1 MTTVRRGFYLWLGLL
16 FSPGLAAAS
25 ATSASLETVAVTLA
39 ELPRVYRCDGVAEAI
54 NRSTVSA
61 QTSGRVVKVNFDV
74 DDHVRQ
80 GNVIVELEDEQQRS
94 GVTQA
99 QANLRAAT
107 ALRQDATSAFTRIE
121 GMFAKG
127 AVSKA
132 AMDKARATLQQ
143 ADAGQQAAAAALQ
156 QAEQELAY
164 TRIMAP
170 YNGIVTERLIEVGE
184 TAQPGR
190 SLMAGISLDSMRISV
205 DVPQTLAESIRAERK
220 AQVELNGQWIT
231 AEEITVFPIADPTSN
246 TFKVRLRLPEGV
258 AGVFPGMYVKAGFVA
273 GTRTSLLI
281 PLPAVVLRSEVVAVY
296 VVDDAGRVHF
306 RHVRPG
312 APVAA
317 DQVSVLAGLQAG
329 ERVATDPVA
338 AGILLKSQRAAR
350 VHDE

>member
-1 MTTVRRGFYLWLGLL
+1 MTAVRHGFYLGLGLL
-16 FSPGLAAAS
+16 LSQGLP
-25 ATSASLETVAVTLA
+25 ATSASLETAAVTRA

-54 NRSTVSA
+54 NRSTMSA
-61 QTSGRVVKVNFDV
+61 ETSGRVVKVNFDV

-80 GNVIVELEDEQQRS
+80 GDVIVELEDEQQQA
-94 GVTQA
+94 GVIQA
-99 QANLRAAT
+99 RANLQAAM
-107 ALRQDATSAFTRIE
+107 ALRQDAAGAFTRIE
-121 GMFAKG
+121 AVFAQG

-132 AMDKARATLQQ
+132 EMDKATAALQQ
-143 ADAGQQAAAAALQ
+143 ADAGQRAAAAALQ
-156 QAEQELAY
+156 QAQQELAY

-190 SLMAGISLDSMRISV
+190 SLMAGLSLDSMRIGV
-205 DVPQTLAESIRAERK
+205 DVPQTLVESIRTERK
-220 AQVELNGQWIT
+220 AQVEINGQWIA

-258 AGVFPGMYVKAGFVA
+258 TGVYPGMYLKAGFVA

-296 VVDDAGRVHF
+296 VVDDAGRVHL
-306 RHVRPG
+306 RHIRLG
-312 APVAA
+312 APAAA
-317 DQVSVLAGLQAG
+317 DQVSVLSGLQAG

-338 AGILLKSQRAAR
+338 AGILLKSQRAVR